1 MKHMYA
7 NPRSA
12 MLTCDSNMTLFIEE
26 TGANQKARLE
36 SQPAEYP
43 VLRTY
48 FPAILRTSL
57 YSLVDVF
64 VN

>member
-1 MKHMYA
+1 
-7 NPRSA
+7 